1 MEACFLTSGSK
12 DDLFVSLK
20 HGSIYITDSQI
31 ENKRDYFY
39 NLKRLPLHVFVNS
52 EIKFASL
59 YDHTN
64 KSTQLD
70 SASNSIWQQLQI
82 YQVLSRAT
90 KLISLELLA
99 VYIIFQ
105 WIVFFSGFWRT
116 FLKCVEND

>member
-1 MEACFLTSGSK
+1 MEACSLTSGSK

-31 ENKRDYFY
+31 EDKRDYFY

-70 SASNSIWQQLQI
+70 SASNSI
-82 YQVLSRAT
+82 
-90 KLISLELLA
+90 
-99 VYIIFQ
+99 
-105 WIVFFSGFWRT
+105 
-116 FLKCVEND
+116 